1 MRISVG
7 QITRKLRSLSVR
19 ASFVIYA
26 LLALVVAL
34 LICSILINLLERKT
48 MNIYFKYS
56 SMSRIY
62 DVPEN
67 GFVEITYM
75 DEGAVYDIY
84 NEDGLQVNTFT
95 ASYHERVETV
105 FDPENPDEIECL
117 SVLPVYSEEDETL
130 ETLLEILQILTIPV
144 VFCGSMI
151 ACAFLFYRRKL
162 KKPIE
167 LLEAAYRKVAENDL
181 DFVLRYDSMDEMGK
195 LCEAFEKMRRSLSEN
210 NREMWRQME
219 ERKRLNAA
227 FSHDLRTPLT
237 VLKGHASML
246 LSSLP
251 QHSLPQEEV
260 IGEVRTMAAHITRLE
275 KYVEAM
281 TQLQRL
287 EDIEIRREAVD
298 AAELIGA
305 LQETAGI
312 LCGDKTLLS
321 YDTVEGGSFRLDE
334 EAVSQVF
341 ENLLSN
347 AVRYAEQKIEIT
359 FRTSAQF
366 FCIEVSDDGAGF
378 SCAGLEQATAPFYR
392 EKQEFGDSHMGIGL
406 NICKILCIKHGG
418 YLSVANR
425 KEGGAC
431 VTAVFAV

>member
-7 QITRKLRSLSVR
+7 QITRKLRSLPVR

-34 LICSILINLLERKT
+34 LICSILINLLERKR

-56 SMSRIY
+56 SLSRIY
-62 DVPEN
+62 NVPEN

-105 FDPENPDEIECL
+105 FDAENPDEIECL

-260 IGEVRTMAAHITRLE
+260 EKCHII
-275 KYVEAM
+275 VEHC
-281 TQLQRL
+281 
-287 EDIEIRREAVD
+287 
-298 AAELIGA
+298 
-305 LQETAGI
+305 TACQSI
-312 LCGDKTLLS
+312 
-321 YDTVEGGSFRLDE
+321 
-334 EAVSQVF
+334 
-341 ENLLSN
+341 
-347 AVRYAEQKIEIT
+347 
-359 FRTSAQF
+359 
-366 FCIEVSDDGAGF
+366 
-378 SCAGLEQATAPFYR
+378 
-392 EKQEFGDSHMGIGL
+392 
-406 NICKILCIKHGG
+406 
-418 YLSVANR
+418 
-425 KEGGAC
+425 
-431 VTAVFAV
+431 AVF

>member
-1 MRISVG
+1 MV
-7 QITRKLRSLSVR
+7 
-19 ASFVIYA
+19 
-26 LLALVVAL
+26 
-34 LICSILINLLERKT
+34 
-48 MNIYFKYS
+48 
-56 SMSRIY
+56 
-62 DVPEN
+62 
-67 GFVEITYM
+67 
-75 DEGAVYDIY
+75 
-84 NEDGLQVNTFT
+84 
-95 ASYHERVETV
+95 
-105 FDPENPDEIECL
+105 
-117 SVLPVYSEEDETL
+117 
-130 ETLLEILQILTIPV
+130 
-144 VFCGSMI
+144 
-151 ACAFLFYRRKL
+151 CAFLFYRRKL

-181 DFVLRYDSMDEMGK
+181 DFVLRYDSLDEMGK

-287 EDIEIRREAVD
+287 EDIEIRREPVD
-298 AAELIGA
+298 AAVLIGA
-305 LQETAGI
+305 LEETAGI

-321 YDTVEGGSFRLDE
+321 HDTVEGGAFRLDE

-392 EKQEFGDSHMGIGL
+392 EKQEFGDLHMGIGL